1 MQPTHDNEEKL
12 ETIGERDHTDTA
24 EYRIF
29 GPPGTGKTTNLSR
42 QIRRAVERFGPDSV
56 LVTSFT
62 RAAAAELA
70 GRDLPIN
77 THRIGTLHSHCW
89 RALDGPA
96 IAETQVEGWNRTN
109 PSLRITPLK
118 KQQCLDGD
126 SGADDSSDRASDGD
140 RWLQELN
147 RVRGMMLPEAA
158 WPAAVRSFARRW
170 TDYKQSLG
178 LLDFCDLIE
187 TALQEIPFAPGQP
200 SVIFADEAQDLNRM
214 QLSLVRKWG
223 ERARYFILAAD
234 DDQCQP
240 PGTMVRTRS
249 GEVAIED
256 LDPER
261 HRLIAYAP
269 RDARIYGFKGKG
281 YRFRKAARPYD
292 WILHT
297 IQAGGKAT
305 RCTPEHKWLVR
316 WAKGELL
323 DRAHVVY
330 LMQRGGRFR
339 VGWCK
344 LIRSDGIFHLG
355 HRARLECADAAWV
368 LKVTYDRTEASIY
381 ESYIGAKYGLP
392 LAPFQPM
399 NGATHYT
406 GESLGRLFE
415 MLKDDLPL
423 RAVQCLLD
431 HRRDPRFP
439 LYSPERAAAKRG
451 GSTSFITEAA
461 NLLPCL
467 MAVPIHTCGNRVDWV
482 PINTEV
488 GHYQGLVY
496 SLDVEKYHTYIA
508 DGIVTHN
515 CIYSWT
521 GATPDAVLDPE
532 IPEDHKIILK
542 QSYRVPR
549 SVHSLAQRLI
559 QQVGRRQPK
568 DYRPRPADGE
578 RHQLNTGSY
587 KTPEYGILKAVL
599 GHLDKGH
606 TVMLLATCAYMLE
619 PLIAVLRK
627 NGIPFHNPFRR
638 ANGFW
643 NPIRKGRSGSAANRV
658 LALLAAHPAVGGT
671 ARPWTFGDLALWTE
685 WLAAKGILKTGAKT
699 RIASASPDAAVSI
712 ATLDEL
718 FEPRALELLLDAL
731 EGDHR
736 RLLIWWQQRL
746 TASMQA
752 RAKFPVMIAHERG
765 PAALEETPGVIVGTI
780 HSVKGGEADAVFL
793 FPDLSQAGDAAYQR
807 AGPAR
812 DAVIRLFYVG
822 VTRARQALYLC
833 QRESA
838 MAFHW

>member
-1 MQPTHDNEEKL
+1 MQSAHEIEATL
-12 ETIGERDHTDTA
+12 ETIGERDHTETA

-70 GRDLPIN
+70 GRDLPISA
-77 THRIGTLHSHCW
+77 HRIGTLHSHCW

-96 IAETQVEGWNRTN
+96 IAETQVEEWNRTN
-109 PSLRITPLK
+109 PNLRITPLK
-118 KQQCLDGD
+118 KQQSLDGEL
-126 SGADDSSDRASDGD
+126 GADDSPERASEGD

-147 RVRGMMLPEAA
+147 RSRGMMLPEAA

-170 TDYKQSLG
+170 KEYKQSLG

-187 TALQEIPFAPGQP
+187 TALEKIPFAPGQP

-234 DDQCQP
+234 DDQ
-240 PGTMVRTRS
+240 T
-249 GEVAIED
+249 
-256 LDPER
+256 
-261 HRLIAYAP
+261 
-269 RDARIYGFKGKG
+269 
-281 YRFRKAARPYD
+281 
-292 WILHT
+292 
-297 IQAGGKAT
+297 
-305 RCTPEHKWLVR
+305 
-316 WAKGELL
+316 
-323 DRAHVVY
+323 
-330 LMQRGGRFR
+330 
-339 VGWCK
+339 
-344 LIRSDGIFHLG
+344 
-355 HRARLECADAAWV
+355 
-368 LKVTYDRTEASIY
+368 
-381 ESYIGAKYGLP
+381 
-392 LAPFQPM
+392 
-399 NGATHYT
+399 
-406 GESLGRLFE
+406 
-415 MLKDDLPL
+415 
-423 RAVQCLLD
+423 
-431 HRRDPRFP
+431 
-439 LYSPERAAAKRG
+439 
-451 GSTSFITEAA
+451 
-461 NLLPCL
+461 
-467 MAVPIHTCGNRVDWV
+467 
-482 PINTEV
+482 
-488 GHYQGLVY
+488 
-496 SLDVEKYHTYIA
+496 
-508 DGIVTHN
+508 
-515 CIYSWT
+515 IYSWT

-578 RHQLNTGSY
+578 CHHLSIGSY
-587 KTPEYGILKAVL
+587 KTLEYGMLKALL

-606 TVMLLATCAYMLE
+606 TVMVLATCAYMLE

-643 NPIRKGRSGSAANRV
+643 NPIRKARTGSAANRV

-671 ARPWTFGDLALWTE
+671 VRPWTFGDRALWTE

-699 RIASASPDAAVSI
+699 KIAAATPDAAVSI

-736 RLLIWWQQRL
+736 RLLTWWQQRL

-765 PAALEETPGVIVGTI
+765 PAAIEETPSVVVGTI

-793 FPDLSQAGDAAYQR
+793 FPDLSPAGDAAYQR
-807 AGPAR
+807 VGPAR

>member
-1 MQPTHDNEEKL
+1 MQSAHEIEGTL
-12 ETIGERDHTDTA
+12 ETIGERDHTETA

-70 GRDLPIN
+70 GRDLPISA
-77 THRIGTLHSHCW
+77 HRIGTLHSHCW

-96 IAETQVEGWNRTN
+96 IAETQVEGWNRSN

-118 KQQCLDGD
+118 KQQCLDGE
-126 SGADDSSDRASDGD
+126 SGADDSTERASDGD

-147 RVRGMMLPEAA
+147 RCRGMMLPEAA

-187 TALQEIPFAPGQP
+187 TALEEVPVAPGQP

-234 DDQCQP
+234 DDQ
-240 PGTMVRTRS
+240 T
-249 GEVAIED
+249 
-256 LDPER
+256 
-261 HRLIAYAP
+261 
-269 RDARIYGFKGKG
+269 
-281 YRFRKAARPYD
+281 
-292 WILHT
+292 
-297 IQAGGKAT
+297 
-305 RCTPEHKWLVR
+305 
-316 WAKGELL
+316 
-323 DRAHVVY
+323 
-330 LMQRGGRFR
+330 
-339 VGWCK
+339 
-344 LIRSDGIFHLG
+344 
-355 HRARLECADAAWV
+355 
-368 LKVTYDRTEASIY
+368 
-381 ESYIGAKYGLP
+381 
-392 LAPFQPM
+392 
-399 NGATHYT
+399 
-406 GESLGRLFE
+406 
-415 MLKDDLPL
+415 
-423 RAVQCLLD
+423 
-431 HRRDPRFP
+431 
-439 LYSPERAAAKRG
+439 
-451 GSTSFITEAA
+451 
-461 NLLPCL
+461 
-467 MAVPIHTCGNRVDWV
+467 
-482 PINTEV
+482 
-488 GHYQGLVY
+488 
-496 SLDVEKYHTYIA
+496 
-508 DGIVTHN
+508 
-515 CIYSWT
+515 IYSWT

-549 SVHSLAQRLI
+549 SVHAMAQRLI
-559 QQVGRRQPK
+559 HQVGRRQPK

-578 RHQLNTGSY
+578 CHQLSVGSY

-643 NPIRKGRSGSAANRV
+643 NPIRMGRSGSAANRV
-658 LALLAAHPAVGGT
+658 LALLAAHPATGEA

-685 WLAAKGILKTGAKT
+685 WLAAKGVLKTGAKP
-699 RIASASPDAAVSI
+699 RIASATPDAAVSI
-712 ATLDEL
+712 AVLDEL
-718 FEPRALELLLDAL
+718 FEPRALESLLDAF

-736 RLLIWWQQRL
+736 RLLTWWQQRL
-746 TASMQA
+746 TASMQP
-752 RAKFPVMIAHERG
+752 RAKFPVMVAHEHG
-765 PAALEETPGVIVGTI
+765 PAALEEAPKVIVGTI

-807 AGPAR
+807 VGPAR

>member
-1 MQPTHDNEEKL
+1 MHSAREHEAAL
-12 ETIGERDHTDTA
+12 ETIGERDHAETA

-29 GPPGTGKTTNLSR
+29 GPPGAGKTTNLSR

-70 GRDLPIN
+70 GRDLPIAQ
-77 THRIGTLHSHCW
+77 HRIGTLHSHCW
-89 RALDGPA
+89 RALDGPV
-96 IAETQVEGWNRTN
+96 IAETQVDEWNRSN
-109 PSLRITPLK
+109 PSLRITAAR
-118 KQQCLDGD
+118 KQQSLDGD
-126 SGADDSSDRASDGD
+126 SRPEEASERATEGD

-147 RVRGMMLPEAA
+147 RLRGMMLPEAA
-158 WPAAVRSFARRW
+158 WPAAVRSFACRW
-170 TDYKQSLG
+170 REYKESHG

-240 PGTMVRTRS
+240 PGTMVGTTS
-249 GEVAIED
+249 GEVPIED
-256 LDPER
+256 LDPGR
-261 HRLIAYAP
+261 HRLIAYSP
-269 RDARIYGFKGKG
+269 RDARIYGSKGKG
-281 YRFRKAARPYD
+281 YRFRKAERPYN

-297 IQAGGKAT
+297 IQAGGRAT

-316 WAKGELL
+316 WVKGDLL

-330 LMQRGGRFR
+330 LMQQGRRFR

-344 LIRSDGIFHLG
+344 LIRSDGVFHLG

-368 LKVTYDRTEASIY
+368 LHVAYDRTEASIY
-381 ESYIGAKYGLP
+381 ESYIAAKYGLP
-392 LAPFQPM
+392 LATFQPM
-399 NGATHYT
+399 NGAAHYT
-406 GESLGRLFE
+406 EKSLGRLFE

-423 RAVQCLLD
+423 RAAQCLLD
-431 HRRDPRFP
+431 HDRDPRFP
-439 LYSPERAAAKRG
+439 LCSPERAAAQRG
-451 GSTSFITEAA
+451 GSTTFVTEAA
-461 NLLPCL
+461 NLLPGL
-467 MAVPIHTCGNRVDWV
+467 MAVPVHNHGNRVDWA
-482 PINTEV
+482 PINTEA
-488 GHYQGLVY
+488 GHYRGLVY
-496 SLDVEKYHTYIA
+496 SLDVEKYHTYVA
-508 DGIVTHN
+508 DGIITHN

-521 GATPDAVLDPE
+521 GATPEAVLDPE
-532 IPEDHKIILK
+532 IPEDHKIILR

-549 SVHSLAQRLI
+549 SVHVVAQRLI
-559 QQVGRRQPK
+559 RQVGRRQPK
-568 DYRPRPADGE
+568 EYCPRPADGE
-578 RHQLNTGSY
+578 CHQLSLGSY
-587 KTPEYGILKAVL
+587 KSPEYGILKSAL
-599 GHLDKGH
+599 AHIDRGQ
-606 TVMLLATCAYMLE
+606 TVMLLASCAYMLE

-627 NGIPFHNPFRR
+627 NGIPFHNPYRR

-658 LALLAAHPAVGGT
+658 LALLAAHPAMGET
-671 ARPWTFGDLALWTE
+671 ARPWTFADLALWTE
-685 WLAAKGILKTGAKT
+685 WLAAKGVLKTGAKT
-699 RIASASPDAAVSI
+699 RIAAASPDASVSI
-712 ATLDEL
+712 ESLDEL
-718 FEPRALELLLDAL
+718 FEPRALESLLDTF

-736 RLLIWWQQRL
+736 RLLQWWQQRL
-746 TASMQA
+746 TASMQV

-765 PAALEETPGVIVGTI
+765 PSALEETPRLVVGTI

-793 FPDLSQAGDAAYQR
+793 FPDLSHAGDAAYQR
-807 AGPAR
+807 SGPSR

-822 VTRARQALYLC
+822 VTRARHALYLC

>member
-1 MQPTHDNEEKL
+1 MQSAHEIEATL
-12 ETIGERDHTDTA
+12 ETIGERDHTETA

-70 GRDLPIN
+70 GRDLPISA
-77 THRIGTLHSHCW
+77 HRIGTLHSHCW

-96 IAETQVEGWNRTN
+96 IAETQVEEWNRTN
-109 PSLRITPLK
+109 PNLRITPLK
-118 KQQCLDGD
+118 KQQSLDGE
-126 SGADDSSDRASDGD
+126 SGADDSSERASDGD

-170 TDYKQSLG
+170 TLYKQSLG

-187 TALQEIPFAPGQP
+187 TALKEIPFAPGQP

-234 DDQCQP
+234 DDQ
-240 PGTMVRTRS
+240 T
-249 GEVAIED
+249 
-256 LDPER
+256 
-261 HRLIAYAP
+261 
-269 RDARIYGFKGKG
+269 
-281 YRFRKAARPYD
+281 
-292 WILHT
+292 
-297 IQAGGKAT
+297 
-305 RCTPEHKWLVR
+305 
-316 WAKGELL
+316 
-323 DRAHVVY
+323 
-330 LMQRGGRFR
+330 
-339 VGWCK
+339 
-344 LIRSDGIFHLG
+344 
-355 HRARLECADAAWV
+355 
-368 LKVTYDRTEASIY
+368 
-381 ESYIGAKYGLP
+381 
-392 LAPFQPM
+392 
-399 NGATHYT
+399 
-406 GESLGRLFE
+406 
-415 MLKDDLPL
+415 
-423 RAVQCLLD
+423 
-431 HRRDPRFP
+431 
-439 LYSPERAAAKRG
+439 
-451 GSTSFITEAA
+451 
-461 NLLPCL
+461 
-467 MAVPIHTCGNRVDWV
+467 
-482 PINTEV
+482 
-488 GHYQGLVY
+488 
-496 SLDVEKYHTYIA
+496 
-508 DGIVTHN
+508 
-515 CIYSWT
+515 IYSWT

-549 SVHSLAQRLI
+549 SVHAMAQKLI
-559 QQVGRRQPK
+559 HQVSRRQPK
-568 DYRPRPADGE
+568 DYRSRPADGE
-578 RHQLNTGSY
+578 CHHLSTGSY

-599 GHLDKGH
+599 GHIDKGH

-627 NGIPFHNPFRR
+627 NGVPFHNPFRR

-643 NPIRKGRSGSAANRV
+643 NPIRKGRSGSAVNRV
-658 LALLAAHPAVGGT
+658 LALLSAHLAMGTT

-699 RIASASPDAAVSI
+699 RIAAATPDATVSI
-712 ATLDEL
+712 AVLDEL
-718 FEPRALELLLDAL
+718 FEPMALESLLDAF

-765 PAALEETPGVIVGTI
+765 PAALEETPMVVVGTI

-807 AGPAR
+807 VGPAR

>member
-1 MQPTHDNEEKL
+1 MQSAHEIEATL
-12 ETIGERDHTDTA
+12 ETIGERDHTETA

-70 GRDLPIN
+70 GRDLPISA
-77 THRIGTLHSHCW
+77 HRIGTLHSHCW

-96 IAETQVEGWNRTN
+96 IAETQVEEWNRTN
-109 PSLRITPLK
+109 PNLRITPLK
-118 KQQCLDGD
+118 KQQSLDGEL
-126 SGADDSSDRASDGD
+126 GADDSPERASEGD

-147 RVRGMMLPEAA
+147 RSRGMMLPEAA

-170 TDYKQSLG
+170 KEYKQSLG

-187 TALQEIPFAPGQP
+187 TALEKIPFAPGQP

-234 DDQCQP
+234 DDQ
-240 PGTMVRTRS
+240 T
-249 GEVAIED
+249 
-256 LDPER
+256 
-261 HRLIAYAP
+261 
-269 RDARIYGFKGKG
+269 
-281 YRFRKAARPYD
+281 
-292 WILHT
+292 
-297 IQAGGKAT
+297 
-305 RCTPEHKWLVR
+305 
-316 WAKGELL
+316 
-323 DRAHVVY
+323 
-330 LMQRGGRFR
+330 
-339 VGWCK
+339 
-344 LIRSDGIFHLG
+344 
-355 HRARLECADAAWV
+355 
-368 LKVTYDRTEASIY
+368 
-381 ESYIGAKYGLP
+381 
-392 LAPFQPM
+392 
-399 NGATHYT
+399 
-406 GESLGRLFE
+406 
-415 MLKDDLPL
+415 
-423 RAVQCLLD
+423 
-431 HRRDPRFP
+431 
-439 LYSPERAAAKRG
+439 
-451 GSTSFITEAA
+451 
-461 NLLPCL
+461 
-467 MAVPIHTCGNRVDWV
+467 
-482 PINTEV
+482 
-488 GHYQGLVY
+488 
-496 SLDVEKYHTYIA
+496 
-508 DGIVTHN
+508 
-515 CIYSWT
+515 IYSWT

-578 RHQLNTGSY
+578 CHHLSIGSY
-587 KTPEYGILKAVL
+587 KTLEYGMLKALL

-606 TVMLLATCAYMLE
+606 TVMVLATCAYMLE

-643 NPIRKGRSGSAANRV
+643 NPIRKARTGSAANRV

-671 ARPWTFGDLALWTE
+671 VRPWTFGDRALWTE

-699 RIASASPDAAVSI
+699 KIAAATPDAAVSI

-718 FEPRALELLLDAL
+718 FEPRALESLLDAF
-731 EGDHR
+731 EGDYR

-746 TASMQA
+746 TASVQA
-752 RAKFPVMIAHERG
+752 RTKFPVMVAHEHG
-765 PAALEETPGVIVGTI
+765 PAALEETPKVVVGTI

-807 AGPAR
+807 VGPAR